1 MIARSWHGRVPTVQA
16 NAYYEHLLRTGV
28 ADYRRTPGIR
38 GVFVLRRVEGEV
50 THFQIT
56 TLWSSLQAV
65 REFAGP
71 DAERARYY
79 AQDEEFLLEREPYA
93 EHHDVLVAIADEL
106 NVEVPVV
113 GPGQDDDT
121 SGA

>member
-16 NAYYEHLLRTGV
+16 NAYYDHLLRTGV

-38 GVFVLRRVEGEV
+38 AIFVLRRVEGEV

-56 TLWSSLQAV
+56 TLWRDLQAV

-79 AQDEEFLLEREPYA
+79 EQDEEFLLERGPYA
-93 EHHDVLVAIADEL
+93 EHLDVMVAIADEL
-106 NVEVPVV
+106 NVTLPVA
-113 GPGQDDDT
+113 PIDDDEDAA
-121 SGA
+121 GV